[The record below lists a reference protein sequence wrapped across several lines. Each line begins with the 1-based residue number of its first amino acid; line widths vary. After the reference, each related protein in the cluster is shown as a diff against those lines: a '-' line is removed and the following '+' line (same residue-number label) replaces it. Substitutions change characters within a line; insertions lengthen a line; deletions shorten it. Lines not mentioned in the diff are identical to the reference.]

1 MIAERLGY
9 AMIEDESAPYDMSIH
24 SNSSALAWTKF
35 FREHNP
41 ECNLDDDVML
51 GWFAN
56 AMMAMHNR
64 IYQTTQPEQEPV
76 AWMNDSGGCFLSD
89 GNKYSEQWTPLYTAP
104 QKRELS
110 DEQKRLAAIAIKQ
123 REAHG
128 IGGR

>member
-1 MIAERLGY
+1 
-9 AMIEDESAPYDMSIH
+9 MIEDESAPYDMSIH

-64 IYQTTQPEQEPV
+64 IYQTTQPEQTEQEP
-76 AWMNDSGGCFLSD
+76 LSVSRIEHYLERQGASFKWDD
-89 GNKYSEQWTPLYTAP
+89 GFEAGVKWAEQ
-104 QKRELS
+104 Q
-110 DEQKRLAAIAIKQ
+110 
-123 REAHG
+123 HG
-128 IGGR
+128 IGVSHER